1 MCFDL
6 QHIGDLKNQKQ
17 NHKKHIRQLE
27 NPCSIC
33 HRFHYL
39 YSALPGATYML
50 YLRATMCVSKSAFV
64 YLLLVLPLQV
74 NPGLDVT
81 SRLLEGLSL
90 GDLGRV
96 VGADPD
102 YISAQEDQHVGADL
116 SARSSKE
123 QTQQRGREN
132 DLSIPPK
139 CINVTTKDGSKLV
152 SK

>member
-1 MCFDL
+1 M
-6 QHIGDLKNQKQ
+6 
-17 NHKKHIRQLE
+17 
-27 NPCSIC
+27 
-33 HRFHYL
+33 
-39 YSALPGATYML
+39 
-50 YLRATMCVSKSAFV
+50 RATARVSKSAFV

-116 SARSSKE
+116 SARWSKAH
-123 QTQQRGREN
+123 TQQREERE
-132 DLSIPPK
+132 
-139 CINVTTKDGSKLV
+139 
-152 SK
+152 

>member
-6 QHIGDLKNQKQ
+6 QHIVDLKNQKQ
-17 NHKKHIRQLE
+17 NHKNHIRKLE
-27 NPCSIC
+27 NPFGIC
-33 HRFHYL
+33 HRSHFLHR
-39 YSALPGATYML
+39 ALSGATCVAS
-50 YLRATMCVSKSAFV
+50 LRAIACVGKSAFV

-116 SARSSKE
+116 SARRSKAR
-123 QTQQRGREN
+123 TQQ
-132 DLSIPPK
+132 
-139 CINVTTKDGSKLV
+139 
-152 SK
+152 

>member
-6 QHIGDLKNQKQ
+6 QHIVDLKNQKQ
-17 NHKKHIRQLE
+17 NHKKHIRKLE
-27 NPCSIC
+27 NPFGIC
-33 HRFHYL
+33 HRFHFL
-39 YSALPGATYML
+39 HRALPGATCVASL
-50 YLRATMCVSKSAFV
+50 LATACVSKSAFV

-81 SRLLEGLSL
+81 SRLLEGLPL

-116 SARSSKE
+116 SAR
-123 QTQQRGREN
+123 
-132 DLSIPPK
+132 
-139 CINVTTKDGSKLV
+139 
-152 SK
+152 